1 VGNEFDAGFLK
12 AQPEGSAHGSRV
24 QFSVAVAD
32 VLERSSAYLLEKPL
46 EQRYGGVLSVGT
58 PHLPKGTYGGT
69 SRGLE
74 SSRRIVNG
82 IDRCST

>member
-46 EQRYGGVLSVGT
+46 EQKGGVL
-58 PHLPKGTYGGT
+58 
-69 SRGLE
+69 
-74 SSRRIVNG
+74 
-82 IDRCST
+82 